1 MKIMVILCIIALL
14 AFAAN
19 YYCLTSIKKTE
30 YTIDTDKNI
39 GKSKEIVVLADLH
52 DTIYGNNND
61 KLLKLVNSYKD
72 AIVVIAGDMITGK
85 ATADWSNTMKFVIEI
100 SKNHKVFYIN
110 GNHEC
115 RVRDYPE
122 KYRSN
127 YELYRKSLTAA
138 GVTFLENTHILY
150 DNIQLYGLEID
161 EKYYDKFKR
170 QTISIDEIN
179 SNIGERD
186 ENNFSIL
193 IAHNPRYIDD
203 YVKWKPDLIVS
214 GHFHGGIVRIPF
226 VGGVMSPQVDI
237 FPKYDGGIYN
247 VDGCKA
253 IVSRGTGTHTLKLR
267 LFNRPEIIKIKLQ
280 NNH

>member
-14 AFAAN
+14 AFAVN

-100 SKNHKVFYIN
+100 TKNHKVFYVN

-122 KYRSN
+122 KYRAN